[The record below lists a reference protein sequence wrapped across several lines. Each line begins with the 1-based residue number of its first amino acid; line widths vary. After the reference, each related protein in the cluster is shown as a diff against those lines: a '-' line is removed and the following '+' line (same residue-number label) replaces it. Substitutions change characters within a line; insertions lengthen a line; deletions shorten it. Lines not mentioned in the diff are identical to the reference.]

1 MAGPGHLGFFWQLG
15 RGNTKQ
21 KSNEAGTE
29 NARRRRISEGAIE
42 AGAVHVEISEGAIE
56 AGAVHLDS
64 SEWLA
69 SNQSTKQ
76 EARIGD

>member
-1 MAGPGHLGFFWQLG
+1 MAGPGHLGFFWQPG

-29 NARRRRISEGAIE
+29 NARG
-42 AGAVHVEISEGAIE
+42 VHVEISEGTIE